1 MLIFKVYFFLLRTE
15 MQKKK
20 SKKIL
25 YSPNTCIS
33 FDIDIQNCT
42 IEKPKIHWEFLY
54 IKINDLDIKKCGNY
68 LLIQVHVTN

>member
-1 MLIFKVYFFLLRTE
+1 MKCKRRRL
-15 MQKKK
+15 
-20 SKKIL
+20 KKIL
-25 YSPNTCIS
+25 YLQNTCIS

-54 IKINDLDIKKCGNY
+54 MKINDLDIKKCGNY